1 MANKKKG
8 NKKKNKGKG
17 GKKKG
22 GKGGKKKKFPG
33 DAVNKGKDINEILSG
48 LVERTVVKKL
58 IPATMSELLGEPN
71 VLGNLIERSRT
82 EQKDQ

>member
-17 GKKKG
+17 GKK
-22 GKGGKKKKFPG
+22 GKKVGKKKKFPG
-33 DAVNKGKDINEILSG
+33 DAVNKGKDINEILAG
-48 LVERTVVKKL
+48 LVERNVVKKL

-71 VLGNLIERSRT
+71 VLGNLIERSRN
-82 EQKDQ
+82 EQKD